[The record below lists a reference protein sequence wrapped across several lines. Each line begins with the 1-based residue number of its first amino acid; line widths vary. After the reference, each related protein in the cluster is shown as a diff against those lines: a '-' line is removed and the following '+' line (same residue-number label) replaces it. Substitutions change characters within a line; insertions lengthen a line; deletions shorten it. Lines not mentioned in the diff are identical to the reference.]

1 MKKILAIILA
11 AVLVLSFAACKKN
24 DTNND
29 TTAGDAQTSG
39 QAADVSASDDTAS
52 SEEASSEVE
61 TEVVTDKEGHT
72 VIETKAPQSS
82 DTKTTTKG
90 NSTTPSK
97 GLNTN
102 DAAACIK
109 TYKAAVNATKQFKSG
124 RQNMAL
130 KGSITADGSL
140 GALLKIAQKPVA
152 NALNKNS
159 KDRTDIPGKPS
170 GMQASHMKSA
180 SAVTSGNY
188 TTITFNVKDQTQGA
202 KADNHSGSV
211 GCAVG
216 TLGDV
221 DNAIRELGLSVDYKD
236 GKIELT
242 YTNCKVVVKIDN
254 TTGKI
259 VEGSW
264 AYDVN
269 VYANGIKVS
278 IVSVNNLKGIVAFSY
293 TAKG

>member
-72 VIETKAPQSS
+72 VIETKASQSS
-82 DTKTTTKG
+82 DTKNTTKG
-90 NSTTPSK
+90 STTPSK

-109 TYKAAVNATKQFKSG
+109 AYQAAVNATKQFKSG
-124 RQNMAL
+124 RQNMTL

-159 KDRTDIPGKPS
+159 KDRTDFPGKPS

>member
-1 MKKILAIILA
+1 MRR
-11 AVLVLSFAACKKN
+11 SPPRP
-24 DTNND
+24 
-29 TTAGDAQTSG
+29 
-39 QAADVSASDDTAS
+39 ASDEGSTSDETDAVKP
-52 SEEASSEVE
+52 SESKTPS
-61 TEVVTDKEGHT
+61 GGST
-72 VIETKAPQSS
+72 V
-82 DTKTTTKG
+82 
-90 NSTTPSK
+90 TPSK
-97 GLNTN
+97 DLNTN

-109 TYKAAVNATKQFKSG
+109 AYQAAIAKTKQFKSG
-124 RQNMAL
+124 RQSMSL
-130 KGSITADGSL
+130 KGEITASGFL
-140 GALLKIAQKPVA
+140 GAIFNVAQKSIA
-152 NALNKNS
+152 NALSKNS
-159 KDRTDIPGKPS
+159 KDRTDIPGNPS
-170 GMQASHMKSA
+170 GMKASHMKSA

-188 TTITFNVKDQTQGA
+188 TTITFNVKDQTQGP
-202 KADNHSGSV
+202 KESNHVGSV

-221 DNAIRELGLSVDYKD
+221 DRAIKELGLKVDYKD

-264 AYDVN
+264 VYDVN

-278 IVSVNNLKGIVAFSY
+278 GVSVNNLKGIVAFSY

>member
-1 MKKILAIILA
+1 
-11 AVLVLSFAACKKN
+11 
-24 DTNND
+24 
-29 TTAGDAQTSG
+29 
-39 QAADVSASDDTAS
+39 
-52 SEEASSEVE
+52 
-61 TEVVTDKEGHT
+61 
-72 VIETKAPQSS
+72 
-82 DTKTTTKG
+82 
-90 NSTTPSK
+90 
-97 GLNTN
+97 
-102 DAAACIK
+102 
-109 TYKAAVNATKQFKSG
+109 
-124 RQNMAL
+124 MAL
-130 KGSITADGSL
+130 KGRITADGSL

>member
-11 AVLVLSFAACKKN
+11 AVLIFSFAACKKK
-24 DTNND
+24 DTGSN
-29 TTAGDAQTSG
+29 TTTGDAQTSD
-39 QAADVSASDDTAS
+39 QAADVSASDETAS

-72 VIETKAPQSS
+72 VIETKASQSS
-82 DTKTTTKG
+82 DTKTPTKSG
-90 NSTTPSK
+90 STSK
-97 GLNTN
+97 DLNTT

-109 TYKAAVNATKQFKSG
+109 AYQEAIAATKQFKSG
-124 RQNMAL
+124 KQSMSL

-152 NALNKNS
+152 NALNKNT
-159 KDRTDIPGKPS
+159 KDRTDIPGNPS

-180 SAVTSGNY
+180 NAVTSGNY

-202 KADNHSGSV
+202 KDDNHSGSV

-221 DNAIRELGLSVDYKD
+221 DRAIKELGLSVDYKD

-254 TTGKI
+254 TTGKV

-264 AYDVN
+264 VYDVN

-278 IVSVNNLKGIVAFSY
+278 VVSVNNLKGIVAFSY

>member
-1 MKKILAIILA
+1 MKKILEIILV
-11 AVLVLSFAACKKN
+11 AVLVLSCAACKKN
-24 DTNND
+24 DINND
-29 TTAGDAQTSG
+29 TTASDAQTSG
-39 QAADVSASDDTAS
+39 QAADVSASDETAS

-102 DAAACIK
+102 DAAACV
-109 TYKAAVNATKQFKSG
+109 KAYQEAVKKTKQFKSG

-278 IVSVNNLKGIVAFSY
+278 VVSVNNLKGIVAFSY

>member
-1 MKKILAIILA
+1 MKKIIAIILA
-11 AVLVLSFAACKKN
+11 TVLVFSFAACKKTDKN
-24 DTNND
+24 PD
-29 TTAGDAQTSG
+29 TTAAADAQTSE
-39 QAADVSASDDTAS
+39 QAGDVTGEETSSEAASDEGSTSDETDAVKP
-52 SEEASSEVE
+52 SENKTPSGGS
-61 TEVVTDKEGHT
+61 T
-72 VIETKAPQSS
+72 V
-82 DTKTTTKG
+82 
-90 NSTTPSK
+90 TPSK
-97 GLNTN
+97 DLNTN

-109 TYKAAVNATKQFKSG
+109 AYQAAIAKTKQFKSG
-124 RQNMAL
+124 KQSMSL
-130 KGSITADGSL
+130 KGEITASGFL
-140 GALLKIAQKPVA
+140 GAIFYVAQKSIA
-152 NALNKNS
+152 NALSKNS
-159 KDRTDIPGKPS
+159 KDRTDIPGNPS
-170 GMQASHMKSA
+170 GMKASHMKSA

-188 TTITFNVKDQTQGA
+188 TTITFNVKDQTQGP
-202 KADNHSGSV
+202 KASNHAGSV

-221 DNAIRELGLSVDYKD
+221 DRAIKELGLKVDYKD

-264 AYDVN
+264 VYDVN

-278 IVSVNNLKGIVAFSY
+278 GVSVNNLKGIVAFSY

>member
-72 VIETKAPQSS
+72 VIETKASQSS
-82 DTKTTTKG
+82 DTKNTTKG
-90 NSTTPSK
+90 STTPSK

-109 TYKAAVNATKQFKSG
+109 AYQAAIAKTKQFKSG
-124 RQNMAL
+124 RQSMSL
-130 KGSITADGSL
+130 KGKITASGFL
-140 GALLKIAQKPVA
+140 GAIFEVAQKRIA
-152 NALNKNS
+152 NALSKNS
-159 KDRTDIPGKPS
+159 KDRTDIPGNPS
-170 GMQASHMKSA
+170 GMKASHMKSA

-188 TTITFNVKDQTQGA
+188 TTITFNVKDQTQGP
-202 KADNHSGSV
+202 KESNHVGSV

-221 DNAIRELGLSVDYKD
+221 DRAIKELGLSVDYKD
-236 GKIELT
+236 GKIALT

-259 VEGSW
+259 VDGSW
-264 AYDVN
+264 VYDVN

-278 IVSVNNLKGIVAFSY
+278 GVPVNNLKGIVAFSY

>member
-72 VIETKAPQSS
+72 VIETKASQSS
-82 DTKTTTKG
+82 DTKNTTKG
-90 NSTTPSK
+90 STTPSK

-102 DAAACIK
+102 NAAACIK
-109 TYKAAVNATKQFKSG
+109 AYQAAVNATKQFKSG

-180 SAVTSGNY
+180 SAVTSA
-188 TTITFNVKDQTQGA
+188 TTPQSPSTSRIRLRARRLITTAVPSAAQ
-202 KADNHSGSV
+202 SV
-211 GCAVG
+211 LSAMSI
-216 TLGDV
+216 TLSESSDS
-221 DNAIRELGLSVDYKD
+221 ASTTRTARLS
-236 GKIELT
+236 
-242 YTNCKVVVKIDN
+242 
-254 TTGKI
+254 
-259 VEGSW
+259 
-264 AYDVN
+264 
-269 VYANGIKVS
+269 
-278 IVSVNNLKGIVAFSY
+278 
-293 TAKG
+293 

>member
-24 DTNND
+24 DINND
-29 TTAGDAQTSG
+29 TTASDAQISG

-72 VIETKAPQSS
+72 VIETKASQSS

-90 NSTTPSK
+90 DSTTPSK

-109 TYKAAVNATKQFKSG
+109 AYQAAVNATKQFKSG

-278 IVSVNNLKGIVAFSY
+278 VVSVNNLKGIVAFSY

>member
-24 DTNND
+24 DKNND

-90 NSTTPSK
+90 STTPSK

-109 TYKAAVNATKQFKSG
+109 AYQAAVNATKQFKSG
-124 RQNMAL
+124 RQNMSL

-159 KDRTDIPGKPS
+159 KDRTDIPGNPS

-278 IVSVNNLKGIVAFSY
+278 VVSVNNLKGIVAFSY

>member
-39 QAADVSASDDTAS
+39 QAADVAASDDTAS

-61 TEVVTDKEGHT
+61 TEMVTDKEGHT

-82 DTKTTTKG
+82 DTKNTTKG
-90 NSTTPSK
+90 STTPSK

-109 TYKAAVNATKQFKSG
+109 AYQAAVNATKQFKSG
-124 RQNMAL
+124 RQNMSL

-159 KDRTDIPGKPS
+159 KDRTDIPGNPS

-278 IVSVNNLKGIVAFSY
+278 VVSVNNLKGIVAFSY

>member
-1 MKKILAIILA
+1 MKKIIAIILA
-11 AVLVLSFAACKKN
+11 AVLVLSFAACKKTDKN
-24 DTNND
+24 PD
-29 TTAGDAQTSG
+29 TTAAADAQTSE
-39 QAADVSASDDTAS
+39 QAGDVTGEETSSEAASDEGSTSDETDAVKP
-52 SEEASSEVE
+52 SENKTPSGGS
-61 TEVVTDKEGHT
+61 T
-72 VIETKAPQSS
+72 V
-82 DTKTTTKG
+82 
-90 NSTTPSK
+90 TPSK
-97 GLNTN
+97 DLNTN

-109 TYKAAVNATKQFKSG
+109 AYQAAIAKTKQFKSG
-124 RQNMAL
+124 KQSMSL
-130 KGSITADGSL
+130 KGKITASGFL
-140 GALLKIAQKPVA
+140 GAIFDLAQDRIAK
-152 NALNKNS
+152 ALSKNS
-159 KDRTDIPGKPS
+159 KDRTDIPGNPS
-170 GMQASHMKSA
+170 GMKASHMKSA

-188 TTITFNVKDQTQGA
+188 TTITFNVKDQTQGS
-202 KADNHSGSV
+202 KASNHAGSV

-221 DNAIRELGLSVDYKD
+221 DRAIKELGLRVDYKD

-264 AYDVN
+264 VYDVN

-278 IVSVNNLKGIVAFSY
+278 GVSVNNLKGIVAFSY

>member
-1 MKKILAIILA
+1 MQTHSTRTPRIVPISPASLGH
-11 AVLVLSFAACKKN
+11 
-24 DTNND
+24 
-29 TTAGDAQTSG
+29 AGEPHEERQRGDQRQLHHNHLQRQG
-39 QAADVSASDDTAS
+39 SD
-52 SEEASSEVE
+52 
-61 TEVVTDKEGHT
+61 
-72 VIETKAPQSS
+72 
-82 DTKTTTKG
+82 
-90 NSTTPSK
+90 
-97 GLNTN
+97 
-102 DAAACIK
+102 
-109 TYKAAVNATKQFKSG
+109 SG
-124 RQNMAL
+124 RE
-130 KGSITADGSL
+130 
-140 GALLKIAQKPVA
+140 
-152 NALNKNS
+152 
-159 KDRTDIPGKPS
+159 
-170 GMQASHMKSA
+170 
-180 SAVTSGNY
+180 
-188 TTITFNVKDQTQGA
+188 
-202 KADNHSGSV
+202 ADNHSGSV

-293 TAKG
+293 TAKADI

>member
-1 MKKILAIILA
+1 MKKILATILA

-90 NSTTPSK
+90 STTPSK

-109 TYKAAVNATKQFKSG
+109 AYQEAVKKTKQFKSG
-124 RQNMAL
+124 RQKMSL
-130 KGSITADGSL
+130 GSAITADGGL
-140 GALLKIAQKPVA
+140 GFVLKLVQGPID
-152 NALNKNS
+152 NALAKNS
-159 KDRTDIPGKPS
+159 SDRTDIPGNPS

-180 SAVTSGNY
+180 SAVTNGNY

-216 TLGDV
+216 TLGNV
-221 DNAIRELGLSVDYKD
+221 DAAIKELGFEVDYTN

-242 YTNCKVVVKIDN
+242 YTDCKVVVKIDN

-259 VEGSW
+259 VDGSW
-264 AYDVN
+264 GYKVN
-269 VYANGIKVS
+269 VYANGIKV
-278 IVSVNNLKGIVAFSY
+278 VGYTVKNLKGVVNFSY

>member
-1 MKKILAIILA
+1 MKKIIAIILA
-11 AVLVLSFAACKKN
+11 AVLVLSFAACKKTDKN
-24 DTNND
+24 PD
-29 TTAGDAQTSG
+29 TTAAADAQTSE
-39 QAADVSASDDTAS
+39 QAGDVTGEETSSEAASDEGSTSDETDAVKP
-52 SEEASSEVE
+52 SENKTPSGGS
-61 TEVVTDKEGHT
+61 T
-72 VIETKAPQSS
+72 V
-82 DTKTTTKG
+82 
-90 NSTTPSK
+90 TPSK
-97 GLNTN
+97 DLNTN

-109 TYKAAVNATKQFKSG
+109 AYQAAIAKTKQFKSG
-124 RQNMAL
+124 RQSMSL
-130 KGSITADGSL
+130 KGEITASGFL
-140 GALLKIAQKPVA
+140 GAIFNVAQKSIA
-152 NALNKNS
+152 NALSKNS
-159 KDRTDIPGKPS
+159 KDRTDIPGNPS
-170 GMQASHMKSA
+170 GMKASHMKSA

-188 TTITFNVKDQTQGA
+188 TTITFNVKDQTQGP
-202 KADNHSGSV
+202 KASNHAGSV

-221 DNAIRELGLSVDYKD
+221 DRAIKELGLKVDYKD

-264 AYDVN
+264 VYDVN

-278 IVSVNNLKGIVAFSY
+278 GVSVNNLKGIVAFSY

>member
-39 QAADVSASDDTAS
+39 QAADVSASDETAS

-109 TYKAAVNATKQFKSG
+109 AYQAAVNATKQFKSG

-221 DNAIRELGLSVDYKD
+221 DNAIRELGLNVDYKD

>member
-24 DTNND
+24 DINND
-29 TTAGDAQTSG
+29 TTASDAQTSG
-39 QAADVSASDDTAS
+39 QAADVSASDETAS
-52 SEEASSEVE
+52 SEETSSEVE

-90 NSTTPSK
+90 DSTTPSK
-97 GLNTN
+97 GFNTN
-102 DAAACIK
+102 DAAACV
-109 TYKAAVNATKQFKSG
+109 KAYQEAVKKTKQFKSG

-278 IVSVNNLKGIVAFSY
+278 VVSVNNLKGIVAFSY

>member
-39 QAADVSASDDTAS
+39 QAADVSASDETAS

-72 VIETKAPQSS
+72 VIETKVSQSS
-82 DTKTTTKG
+82 DTKNTTKG
-90 NSTTPSK
+90 STTPSK

-109 TYKAAVNATKQFKSG
+109 AYQVAVNATKQFKSG

-130 KGSITADGSL
+130 KGNITADGSL

>member
-72 VIETKAPQSS
+72 VIETKASQSS
-82 DTKTTTKG
+82 DTKNTTKG
-90 NSTTPSK
+90 STTPSK
-97 GLNTN
+97 DLNTN

-109 TYKAAVNATKQFKSG
+109 AYQAAIAKTKQFKSG
-124 RQNMAL
+124 KQSMSL
-130 KGSITADGSL
+130 KGEITASGFL
-140 GALLKIAQKPVA
+140 GALFKVAQDRIAK
-152 NALNKNS
+152 ALSKNS
-159 KDRTDIPGKPS
+159 KDRTDIPGNPS
-170 GMQASHMKSA
+170 GMKASHMRSA
-180 SAVTSGNY
+180 SAVADGNY
-188 TTITFNVKDQTQGA
+188 TTITFNVKDQPQGP
-202 KADNHSGSV
+202 KESNHVGSV

-221 DNAIRELGLSVDYKD
+221 DRAIKELGLKVDYKD

-264 AYDVN
+264 VYDVN

-278 IVSVNNLKGIVAFSY
+278 GVSVNNLKGIVAFSY

>member
-52 SEEASSEVE
+52 SEEASSEAE
-61 TEVVTDKEGHT
+61 TEMVTDKEGHT

-82 DTKTTTKG
+82 DTKNTTKG
-90 NSTTPSK
+90 STTPSK

-109 TYKAAVNATKQFKSG
+109 AYQAAVNATKQFKSG
-124 RQNMAL
+124 RQNMSL

-159 KDRTDIPGKPS
+159 KDRTDIPGNPS

-278 IVSVNNLKGIVAFSY
+278 VVSVNNLKGIVAFSY

>member
-72 VIETKAPQSS
+72 VIETKASQSS
-82 DTKTTTKG
+82 DTKNTTKG

-109 TYKAAVNATKQFKSG
+109 AYQAAVNATKQFKSG

-278 IVSVNNLKGIVAFSY
+278 VVSVNNLKGIVAFSY

>member
-29 TTAGDAQTSG
+29 TTTGDAQTSG

-72 VIETKAPQSS
+72 VIETKASQSS
-82 DTKTTTKG
+82 DTKNTTKG
-90 NSTTPSK
+90 STTPSK

-102 DAAACIK
+102 NAAACSK
-109 TYKAAVNATKQFKSG
+109 AYQAAVNATKQLKSG

>member
-1 MKKILAIILA
+1 MTIILA

-52 SEEASSEVE
+52 SEEASSEVG

-72 VIETKAPQSS
+72 VIETKASQSS
-82 DTKTTTKG
+82 DTKNTTKG
-90 NSTTPSK
+90 STTPSK

-109 TYKAAVNATKQFKSG
+109 AYQAAVNATKQFKSG

-221 DNAIRELGLSVDYKD
+221 DNAIRELGLQD
-236 GKIELT
+236 
-242 YTNCKVVVKIDN
+242 
-254 TTGKI
+254 
-259 VEGSW
+259 
-264 AYDVN
+264 
-269 VYANGIKVS
+269 
-278 IVSVNNLKGIVAFSY
+278 
-293 TAKG
+293 

>member
-1 MKKILAIILA
+1 
-11 AVLVLSFAACKKN
+11 
-24 DTNND
+24 
-29 TTAGDAQTSG
+29 
-39 QAADVSASDDTAS
+39 
-52 SEEASSEVE
+52 
-61 TEVVTDKEGHT
+61 
-72 VIETKAPQSS
+72 
-82 DTKTTTKG
+82 
-90 NSTTPSK
+90 
-97 GLNTN
+97 
-102 DAAACIK
+102 
-109 TYKAAVNATKQFKSG
+109 
-124 RQNMAL
+124 MAL

-202 KADNHSGSV
+202 KADNYSGSV

-278 IVSVNNLKGIVAFSY
+278 IVSVNNLKGYRRFLLHR
-293 TAKG
+293 

>member
-24 DTNND
+24 DINND
-29 TTAGDAQTSG
+29 TTASDAQTSG
-39 QAADVSASDDTAS
+39 QAADVSASDETAS
-52 SEEASSEVE
+52 SEETSSEVE

-97 GLNTN
+97 GFNTN
-102 DAAACIK
+102 DAAACV
-109 TYKAAVNATKQFKSG
+109 KAYQEAVKKTKQFKSG

-188 TTITFNVKDQTQGA
+188 TIITFNVKDQTQGA

-278 IVSVNNLKGIVAFSY
+278 VVSVNNLKGIVAFSY

>member
-24 DTNND
+24 DKNSD
-29 TTAGDAQTSG
+29 TTAADAQSSE
-39 QAADVSASDDTAS
+39 QAADVTASDETAS
-52 SEEASSEVE
+52 SEADSSEVE
-61 TEVVTDKEGHT
+61 TEIVTDKEGHT
-72 VIETKAPQSS
+72 VIETKAQSS
-82 DTKTTTKG
+82 DNKGTTKG
-90 NSTTPSK
+90 GSTASK

-102 DAAACIK
+102 DAAACV
-109 TYKAAVNATKQFKSG
+109 KAYQTAVNATKQFKSG
-124 RQNMAL
+124 KQKMSLDSA
-130 KGSITADGSL
+130 ITADGGL
-140 GALLKIAQKPVA
+140 GFLLKMVQGYIDS
-152 NALNKNS
+152 ALSKNS
-159 KDRTDIPGKPS
+159 SDRTDIPGNPA

-221 DNAIRELGLSVDYKD
+221 DNAIRELGFEVDYSN

-242 YTNCKVVVKIDN
+242 YTDCKVVVKIDN

-259 VEGSW
+259 VDGSW
-264 AYDVN
+264 SYKVH
-269 VYANGIKVS
+269 VYANGIKV
-278 IVSVNNLKGIVAFSY
+278 VGYTVKNLKGVVAFSY

>member
-24 DTNND
+24 DKNND

-90 NSTTPSK
+90 SMTPSK

-102 DAAACIK
+102 DAAACV
-109 TYKAAVNATKQFKSG
+109 KAYQEAVKKTKQFKSG
-124 RQNMAL
+124 KQNMSL
-130 KGSITADGSL
+130 KGEITASGFL
-140 GALLKIAQKPVA
+140 GAIFNVAQKNIA
-152 NALNKNS
+152 NALSKNS
-159 KDRTDIPGKPS
+159 KDRTDIPGNPS

-188 TTITFNVKDQTQGA
+188 TTITFNVKDQVQGA

-264 AYDVN
+264 VYDVN

-278 IVSVNNLKGIVAFSY
+278 GVSVNNLKGIVAFSY

>member
-39 QAADVSASDDTAS
+39 QAADVSASDDIAS

-61 TEVVTDKEGHT
+61 TEMVTDKEGHT

-82 DTKTTTKG
+82 DTKNTTKG
-90 NSTTPSK
+90 STTPSK

-109 TYKAAVNATKQFKSG
+109 AYQAATAKTKQFKSG
-124 RQNMAL
+124 RQNMSL

-159 KDRTDIPGKPS
+159 KDRTDIPGNPS

-278 IVSVNNLKGIVAFSY
+278 VVSVNNLKGIVAFSY

>member
-72 VIETKAPQSS
+72 VIETKASQSS
-82 DTKTTTKG
+82 DKNTTKG
-90 NSTTPSK
+90 STTPSK

-102 DAAACIK
+102 DAAACVK
-109 TYKAAVNATKQFKSG
+109 AYQAAVNATKQFKSG

>member
-72 VIETKAPQSS
+72 VIETKASQSS
-82 DTKTTTKG
+82 DTKNTTKG
-90 NSTTPSK
+90 STTPSK

-102 DAAACIK
+102 NAAACIK
-109 TYKAAVNATKQFKSG
+109 AYQVAIAKTKQFKSG

-130 KGSITADGSL
+130 KGSSTADGSL

>member
-1 MKKILAIILA
+1 MKKILTIILA

-52 SEEASSEVE
+52 SEEASSEVG

-72 VIETKAPQSS
+72 VIETKASQSS
-82 DTKTTTKG
+82 DTKNTTKG
-90 NSTTPSK
+90 STTPSK

-109 TYKAAVNATKQFKSG
+109 AYQAAVNATKQFKSG
-124 RQNMAL
+124 RQSMSL